1 MGQGEWGR
9 LISGGLVEICEI
21 VGGMV
26 WDRIGRFKV
35 DLMEGEG
42 FELVGW
48 ERRKRGKRG
57 KREGW
62 LWGDGIWYGY
72 GC

>member
-1 MGQGEWGR
+1 
-9 LISGGLVEICEI
+9 VEICKI

-26 WDRIGRFKV
+26 GDRIGRFKV

-57 KREGW
+57 KRGGVVVGRW
-62 LWGDGIWYGY
+62 DMVWIWMLRLVSMNNFLASS
-72 GC
+72 